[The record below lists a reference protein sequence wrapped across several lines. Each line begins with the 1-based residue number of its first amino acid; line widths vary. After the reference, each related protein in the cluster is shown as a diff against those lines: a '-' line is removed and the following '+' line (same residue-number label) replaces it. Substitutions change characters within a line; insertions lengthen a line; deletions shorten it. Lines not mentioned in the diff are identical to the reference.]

1 MGEILG
7 LRTCKGA
14 EHPPAFHVQLGW
26 MSKQKYYVVWKGRK
40 TGIFTSWT
48 ECEAL
53 VKGFVGAEF
62 KSFGSRPEAEMA
74 FKSAY
79 VAFKGKPSTAGNWR
93 TASVR
98 PLLPSLCVD
107 AACSGAPGPVEY
119 QGIHLQTGE
128 RLFHAGPFKNG
139 TNNVGEFL
147 AIVHGLTW
155 LEKHSLEIPIYSDS
169 ENAIA
174 WVYNGKANTKLE
186 RNLSNAPLFALIH
199 SAENWLSENELRD
212 DAVLKWDTE
221 LWGENPADFGRK

>member
-1 MGEILG
+1 
-7 LRTCKGA
+7 
-14 EHPPAFHVQLGW
+14 

-40 TGIFTSWT
+40 TGIFTSWA
-48 ECEAL
+48 ECEPL

-62 KSFGSRPEAEMA
+62 KSFGSRTEAEAA
-74 FKSAY
+74 FQSVYA
-79 VAFKGKPSTAGNWR
+79 AFKGKPSTAGNWKV
-93 TASVR
+93 ASVQ
-98 PLLPSLCVD
+98 PILPSICVD

-119 QGIHLQTGE
+119 QGVNLPTGE
-128 RLFHAGPFKNG
+128 CLFHAGPFKNG

-155 LEKHSLEIPIYSDS
+155 LEKHGLEIPIYSDS

-186 RNLSNAPLFALIH
+186 HKLSNAPLFALIH